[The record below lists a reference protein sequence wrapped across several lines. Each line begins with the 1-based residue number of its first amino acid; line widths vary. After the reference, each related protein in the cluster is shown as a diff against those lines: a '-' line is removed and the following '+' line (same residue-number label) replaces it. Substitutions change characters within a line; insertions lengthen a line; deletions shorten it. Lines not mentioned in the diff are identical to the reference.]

1 MGVIRLSARNRDDMP
16 IIDILKEEK
25 KENVQEGVF
34 SAGDP
39 LSMIAE
45 AEKVPFSWEPF
56 FSSVCARLFFLLLIV
71 FDGLWFSYLIFKMS
85 IYSLLQL
92 GFMGSS
98 SSLQAR
104 LVKNWVSLKRSLI
117 CALSLFVAL
126 FSPAFGIM
134 IGCTYFL
141 MYDKAG
147 IEEVVPASL
156 RSQFKELFSAC
167 SQNDV

>member
-1 MGVIRLSARNRDDMP
+1 MP
-16 IIDILKEEK
+16 IIDILKEEEK
-25 KENVQEGVF
+25 KGNAQGGIFPVGGFAE
-34 SAGDP
+34 DP
-39 LSMIAE
+39 LSLVSE
-45 AEKVPFSWEPF
+45 NEKPPFSWEPF
-56 FSSVCARLFFLLLIV
+56 FSSLCARLFFLLLIV
-71 FDGLWFSYLIFKMS
+71 FDALWFSYIVFKMS

-98 SSLQAR
+98 KDLQIR
-104 LVKNWVSLKRSLI
+104 LAKNWISLKRSLI

-141 MYDKAG
+141 MYDKKG

-156 RSQFKELFSAC
+156 RSQFKELFASC
-167 SQNDV
+167 TQNE

>member
-1 MGVIRLSARNRDDMP
+1 MP

-25 KENVQEGVF
+25 KGKGQEGIFPVGGF
-34 SAGDP
+34 AEDP
-39 LSMIAE
+39 LSLVAE
-45 AEKVPFSWEPF
+45 NEKPPFSWEPF
-56 FSSVCARLFFLLLIV
+56 FSSLCARLFFLALIL
-71 FDGLWFSYLIFKMS
+71 FDGLWFSYLLFKMS

-98 SSLQAR
+98 KALQDKLA
-104 LVKNWVSLKRSLI
+104 KNWISLKRSLI
-117 CALSLFVAL
+117 CALALFVAL

-141 MYDKAG
+141 MYDKKG

-156 RSQFKELFSAC
+156 RSQFKELFSSC
-167 SQNDV
+167 TQNE